1 MRLNYPTYSDGTGD
15 AGNKNKKRKK
25 KNRRSGD
32 AMDQKDPETG
42 RVDFKSQVDSY
53 KQRNKILEK
62 TQLSPEEYQ
71 KRYMEAVDQYGDDVG
86 LAFDPNTGTFSPGNV
101 MLDVAEVATDFVP
114 RDRDEANAYR
124 NLGVQGALEMR
135 SMKDKVRDDRDQF
148 AETYLKPIVDAG
160 LTVSSGGKALQA
172 LNYGNK
178 AYRAYR
184 AGSPI
189 AKYLS
194 KVAFKGGLLG
204 AKKAG
209 PSAFSQ
215 FGGRI
220 KYT

>member
-1 MRLNYPTYSDGTGD
+1 MRLKYPTYSDGTGD
-15 AGNKNKKRKK
+15 AGNKNKKSKK
-25 KNRRSGD
+25 KNSRSGD

-42 RVDFKSQVDSY
+42 RVDFKGQVDSY

-62 TQLSPEEYQ
+62 TELSPEEYQ
-71 KRYMEAVDQYGDDVG
+71 KRFMEAVDKYGDDVG
-86 LAFDPNTGTFSPGNV
+86 LAFDPNTGSFSPGNV
-101 MLDVAEVATDFVP
+101 MLDAAEVATDFVP
-114 RDRDEANAYR
+114 RDKDEANAYR

-148 AETYLKPIVDAG
+148 AETYLKPIVEAG

-184 AGSPI
+184 AGAPV
-189 AKYLS
+189 AKYLGKS
-194 KVAFKGGLLG
+194 LFKSGLLG
-204 AKKAG
+204 AKKAA
-209 PSAFSQ
+209 PSTFSQ